1 MTAVARLNKELRD
14 ALKSKDDFIKLRLFN
29 ESDDSSSS
37 ILSWRGILA
46 GPKDSPFERGTYEVL
61 IKVPTDYPISPPKAN
76 FITKVFHPNVEFKS
90 GEICLDIL
98 KSKWTP
104 AWTLM
109 AVCRAIASL
118 LDDPEGSSPLNCDA
132 GNLTR
137 EDMTGFNSLAR
148 YYAVKEGKAP
158 ATQWE

>member
-1 MTAVARLNKELRD
+1 MTATARLNKELRD
-14 ALKSKDDFIKLRLFN
+14 AHKSKEEDIRLGLFN
-29 ESDDSSSS
+29 EKDDSSSS
-37 ILSWRGILA
+37 ILSWRAVLA
-46 GPKDSPFERGTYEVL
+46 GPKDSPFEGGKYEVM
-61 IKVPTDYPISPPKAN
+61 IKVPTDYPISPPKAS
-76 FITKVFHPNVEFKS
+76 FITKVFHPNVEFKT

-98 KSKWTP
+98 KTKWTP

-137 EDMTGFNSLAR
+137 EDMVGYNSLAK
-148 YYAVKEGKAP
+148 YYAVVDGKAP
-158 ATQWE
+158 ATQW